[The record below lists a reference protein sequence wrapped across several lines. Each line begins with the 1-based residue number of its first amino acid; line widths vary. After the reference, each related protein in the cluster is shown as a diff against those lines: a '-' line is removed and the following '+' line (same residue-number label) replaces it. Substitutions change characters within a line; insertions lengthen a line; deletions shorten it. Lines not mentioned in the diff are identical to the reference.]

1 MKKTWI
7 LVADSSRARFFSAT
21 SAQSTFNEITD
32 LCNAEGRL
40 HEREITTD
48 LPGRGAGKDA
58 GSKHAYENEVSP
70 KQQETQAFARD
81 IARYLEDAH
90 AANKFD
96 QLILLAAPTF
106 LGLLRKQL
114 SDQVLKKI
122 FFELD
127 KNLVTHG
134 IDAIRKHLPEYFPSL

>member
-1 MKKTWI
+1 MKTTWI

-21 SAQSTFNEITD
+21 SAKSTFNEMAD
-32 LCNAEGRL
+32 LANVEGRL

-58 GSKHAYENEVSP
+58 GKYSYENEVSP
-70 KQQETQAFARD
+70 KQQEILAFAKEV
-81 IARYLEDAH
+81 ARYLEDANT
-90 AANKFD
+90 ANKFD
-96 QLILLAAPTF
+96 QLILVAAPTF

-114 SDQVLKKI
+114 SDQVLKKV

-134 IDAIRKHLPEYFPSL
+134 IDAIRKQLPEHFPSL

>member
-21 SAQSTFNEITD
+21 SAKSTFNEVTD
-32 LCNAEGRL
+32 LANAEGRL

-48 LPGRGAGKDA
+48 LPGKGAGKDA
-58 GSKHAYENEVSP
+58 GSKHSYENEVSP
-70 KQQETQAFARD
+70 KQQEIQAFARE
-81 IARYLEDAH
+81 IARYLEDAQ

-96 QLILLAAPTF
+96 QLILVAAPTF

-127 KNLVTHG
+127 KNLANHDV
-134 IDAIRKHLPEYFPSL
+134 DAIRKHLPEFFPSL